1 MKRER
6 RKRVSFKTCKSHFSL
21 REEKVLL
28 PSNFRGT
35 QSTTKKKE
43 KEFSEFLIR
52 SEQLQAELYDHI
64 DSTKSNET

>member
-1 MKRER
+1 MQRER

-35 QSTTKKKE
+35 QSTTKKKG
-43 KEFSEFLIR
+43 KRVFR
-52 SEQLQAELYDHI
+52 VP
-64 DSTKSNET
+64 DSFRAVTSGVI